1 VAIKK
6 GLGFAL
12 KVIVAAIAIILI
24 LSYAPD
30 KEVSELQKKYSYLDS
45 DFIQVGDQQVH
56 YRTTGAGPILLLLH
70 GTGSSIQTW
79 EQWTRLLKKDFTIIS
94 VDLPAYGLTG
104 PNPTADYSIKS
115 YVSFVDEFVEAIGL
129 DSFFLAG
136 NSLGGSIAW
145 NYTYQHP
152 KKVQKLVLL
161 NSSGYPSHKETSM
174 VFKLAKKQ
182 YLNKAMLVFTPKF
195 LVKKSL
201 REVFYDK
208 SLVTNE
214 MVNRYYDLQ
223 LRKGNR
229 QAFIDRANTPY
240 DVDPK
245 AIQLIQQPTLILWG
259 DKDAWISVKD
269 ATKFERDL
277 PNAKVIIYKNV
288 GHLPMEEKAEQSA
301 ADTKAFLL
309 SN

>member
-1 VAIKK
+1 MAIKK
-6 GLGFAL
+6 KLGFVL
-12 KVIVAAIAIILI
+12 KVIVAVIAIVLI

-30 KEVSELQKKYSYLDS
+30 KEVSQLQEEYTYFDS

-56 YRTTGAGPILLLLH
+56 YRKTGTGPALLLLH

-115 YVSFVDEFVEAIGL
+115 YVSFVDEFVEAIGI

-161 NSSGYPSHKETSM
+161 NSSGYPSHKEASM
-174 VFKLAKKQ
+174 VFKLAKKE

-201 REVFYDK
+201 KEVFYDK
-208 SLVTNE
+208 SLVTDE

-245 AIQLIQQPTLILWG
+245 AIQLIRQPTLVLWG

-269 ATKFERDL
+269 AAKFERDL

-288 GHLPMEEKAEQSA
+288 GHVPMEEKAEQSA
-301 ADTKAFLL
+301 ADTKTFLL
-309 SN
+309 RN